1 MGRSCCCPAVS
12 TESLV
17 DVAHPQL
24 CRVAPRRGSRM
35 SADVLVLRPLGLG
48 DLLTAVPALLAVRRA
63 LPTHRLVFGAPAA
76 SGSIAARAACVDA
89 GVHTSDDD
97 RALAVDDLGPVADV
111 SSDGRGVTIVHP
123 GASAGSRRWPPDR
136 WAEVAR
142 SLTRDGHRVV
152 VTGGR
157 GERALAAGVAKLA
170 GLPES
175 AVLA

>member
-1 MGRSCCCPAVS
+1 MSRHAAGHLP
-12 TESLV
+12 
-17 DVAHPQL
+17 AHPPGP
-24 CRVAPRRGSRM
+24 AGKPRGSLPWVDR
-35 SADVLVLRPLGLG
+35 DNPLEHETERWCRLVRIGLG
-48 DLLTAVPALLAVRRA
+48 AAADATDLAL
-63 LPTHRLVFGAPAA
+63 
-76 SGSIAARAACVDA
+76 S
-89 GVHTSDDD
+89 
-97 RALAVDDLGPVADV
+97 VDDLGPVADV
-111 SSDGRGVTIVHP
+111 ISDGRGVTIVHP

-175 AVLA
+175 AVLAGRTSLDTGDQLGELDEIAPI